1 MAQGQSGEDGGKRQL
16 GSGTPAARTP
26 MARRRRRV
34 PSTPMEAPDVEAF
47 LQQAARIVLRM
58 KGLAGDSRVEDDKED
73 SRDSA

>member
-1 MAQGQSGEDGGKRQL
+1 
-16 GSGTPAARTP
+16 

-34 PSTPMEAPDVEAF
+34 PSTPMEDPDVEAF